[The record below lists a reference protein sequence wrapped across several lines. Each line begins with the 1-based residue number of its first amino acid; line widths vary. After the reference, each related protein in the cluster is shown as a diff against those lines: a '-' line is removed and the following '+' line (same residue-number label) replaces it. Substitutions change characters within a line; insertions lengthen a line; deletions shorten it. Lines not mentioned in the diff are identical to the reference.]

1 MSKYINKSWV
11 GYLILYAVLCTG
23 AAVYLYFRAPTPTIQ
38 KITSATDKVAIQYP
52 YLSRVT
58 LTDNETDLLIHFV
71 ELRKTLND
79 TVAPWGDSFAVYFEY
94 LPTGVSIGINSQ
106 TAFTLASLLKVPY
119 AIAYYAQLEQS
130 GLDIQRM
137 ATIQQSDIDN
147 RFGTLWQ
154 RGAGAQ
160 LSFDDLIRIMLV
172 ESDDTAVNVLSRYID
187 PSVYRSVYDGLDIEL
202 PDGELRPTQLTA
214 KSYASILKALYFSS
228 IINKEHSEYILSL
241 LTQTPFNDKLVAGVP
256 AGVTVA
262 HKIGVIDT
270 QLYHDCGIVYEPQRP
285 YLLCMLS
292 KSDEPTAQT
301 RMKEVSSQVYS
312 FIHGIPQN

>member
-1 MSKYINKSWV
+1 MKRRAYYV
-11 GYLILYAVLCTG
+11 LICYSILCT
-23 AAVYLYFRAPTPTIQ
+23 AAALYVFFHKPAAAHTTQ
-38 KITSATDKVAIQYP
+38 DLTNAVDKLAARYP
-52 YLSRVT
+52 YLSRQS

-71 ELRKTLND
+71 ELRKTLRT
-79 TVAPWGDSFAVYFEY
+79 TVAPWGTTFAFYFEY
-94 LPTGVSIGINSQ
+94 LPTGISIGVNEK
-106 TAFTLASLLKVPY
+106 TEFTLASLLKVPY

-130 GLDIQRM
+130 GLNIQQM

-147 RFGTLWQ
+147 RFGALWQ

-160 LSFDDLIRIMLV
+160 LSFDELIRIMLV

-214 KSYASILKALYFSS
+214 KSYSSILKALYFSS

-241 LTQTPFNDKLVAGVP
+241 LTQTAFNDKLVAGVP
-256 AGVTVA
+256 AGIPVA

-292 KSDEPTAQT
+292 QSDEPTAQN
-301 RMKEVSSQVYS
+301 RMKTVSSQVYS
-312 FIHGIPQN
+312 FIHSIPQ